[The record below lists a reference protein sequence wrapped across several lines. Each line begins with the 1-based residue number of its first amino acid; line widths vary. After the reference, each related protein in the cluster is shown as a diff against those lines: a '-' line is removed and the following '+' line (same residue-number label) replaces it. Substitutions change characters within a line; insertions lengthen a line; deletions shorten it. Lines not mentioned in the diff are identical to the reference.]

1 MGEPG
6 VAAARGD
13 QRKFRGEFACR
24 PGIAAGYRDD
34 KMQPSGLAA
43 TVLQ

>member
-1 MGEPG
+1 MSDAAHG
-6 VAAARGD
+6 VRGG

-24 PGIAAGYRDD
+24 PGFSAGHQND
-34 KMQPSGLAA
+34 MLQPSGLAA